1 MKRAIGNLFIVFGLI
16 SVIGAGGLF
25 LYNYLDAKRAAD
37 ASAEILRKLD
47 EEMAKDN
54 GTDEDQD
61 PVDEIISDEARAKY
75 TQKAMPTETID
86 GQRYIGKLEI
96 PSLGLTL
103 PVMENWDYER
113 LKISPCRYSGSYYY
127 DDLVIC
133 AHNYARHF
141 SPIKWIGIG
150 VEVNFINVKDEV
162 YRYKTSNIETVDPVS
177 VDDMIKNTHNDKKSK
192 KDWDMTLFTCNTG
205 GQTRCAVRC
214 VRVDR
219 DQASSDSS
227 GSGS

>member
-127 DDLVIC
+127 DDLVID
-133 AHNYARHF
+133 R
-141 SPIKWIGIG
+141 S
-150 VEVNFINVKDEV
+150 
-162 YRYKTSNIETVDPVS
+162 S
-177 VDDMIKNTHNDKKSK
+177 V
-192 KDWDMTLFTCNTG
+192 
-205 GQTRCAVRC
+205 V
-214 VRVDR
+214 
-219 DQASSDSS
+219 
-227 GSGS
+227 